1 MQIRISI
8 LWPTLSSHINH
19 VVDPKGDT
27 VFPDYF
33 RGTSTTYLPRP
44 IGPLPLNQSINFIVC
59 LGTYAQIHQTIYMFS
74 AEWKTSHSWHSCKK
88 CATLTGGLRVIR
100 SDKESASLN
109 RSAKSNLATSYFGQS
124 NMA

>member
-1 MQIRISI
+1 MAYLLCQLVHATFVLRDGWEPEHSLWMLGVSGSI
-8 LWPTLSSHINH
+8 
-19 VVDPKGDT
+19 
-27 VFPDYF
+27 
-33 RGTSTTYLPRP
+33 
-44 IGPLPLNQSINFIVC
+44 NQSINFIVC

-100 SDKESASLN
+100 SDTESASLN